1 MLNRSVQVERLRR
14 EAFDVI
20 VIGGGITGAAAAR
33 DAARRGYRT
42 ALVEARDFAEG
53 TSSRSSRL
61 IHGGLRYL
69 EQFEFD
75 LVFEASQERRTLL
88 QIAPHLV
95 RPLEFVF
102 PIYESGRVG
111 KLKLDAGMWLYD
123 ALSLF
128 RNIERHQMLDTEEV
142 LAREPGLLSEGLLGG
157 ARYFDAQV
165 DDARM
170 VLTTV
175 AGAVAAGAAA
185 ANRLEVVEVLVD
197 YDAEDGPVATGVT
210 VRDEAGAEWPIWAPA
225 VLNATGPWADIT
237 LERAG
242 AHDPPLLS
250 PTRGSHVHV
259 SRGKLPHRSALIL
272 ESPVDGRIMFV
283 LPWGDLAMIGTTDDF
298 YAGPPE
304 DVVPTAG
311 DVRYLLDSANA
322 LFPEADLGIDDVLS
336 AWAGLRPLVV
346 EEGAAEGEV
355 SREFVIRE
363 DPRGLFTIAGGKFTS
378 HRSMAEELI
387 DRTRDYLR
395 KVHDVKVRRRRSDTE
410 DVPLPGGD
418 FESLDE
424 LCAALRPEAQERGLS
439 VQTADWLAQAHGT
452 RFHRILELIDE
463 NPALAAPIVS
473 DRPYIAA
480 DAAFAA
486 TSEMA
491 VHAEDVLFRR
501 THVGLETRE
510 FGAACQRVVEVMA
523 EALGWDAERRATE
536 DERAHAI
543 RTANR
548 AYRDQVQ

>member
-1 MLNRSVQVERLRR
+1 VLDRGVQIERLHR
-14 EAFDVI
+14 EAFDIV

-42 ALVEARDFAEG
+42 ALLEARDFAEG

-88 QIAPHLV
+88 EIAPHLV
-95 RPLEFVF
+95 RPLEFLF
-102 PIYESGRVG
+102 PIYESGQVG

-128 RNIERHQMLDTEEV
+128 RNIERHQMLDADEV
-142 LAREPGLLSEGLLGG
+142 LEREPGLLGEGLLGG

-165 DDARM
+165 DDARL

-185 ANRLEVVEVLVD
+185 ANRLEVVEVLAD
-197 YDAEDGPVATGVT
+197 HGGKKGPVATGVK
-210 VRDEAGAEWPIWAPA
+210 VRDEDGEEWPIWAPA

-242 AHDPPLLS
+242 THDPPLIR
-250 PTRGSHVHV
+250 PTRGSHIHV
-259 SRGKLPHRSALIL
+259 SRRKLPHQSALIL
-272 ESPVDGRIMFV
+272 ESSVDGRIMFV
-283 LPWGDLAMIGTTDDF
+283 LPWGDLTMIGTTDDF
-298 YAGPPE
+298 YEGPPE

-311 DVRYLLDSANA
+311 DVTYLLESANA

-346 EEGAAEGEV
+346 EEGSAEGAV
-355 SREFVIRE
+355 SREFLIRE
-363 DPRGLFTIAGGKFTS
+363 DPRGLFTIAGGKLTS

-387 DRTRDYLR
+387 DQARDYL
-395 KVHDVKVRRRRSDTE
+395 KKEHDIKARRRRSDTE
-410 DVPLPGGD
+410 SVPLPGGD
-418 FESLDE
+418 FESLDD
-424 LCAALRPEAQERGLS
+424 LCAALRPEAERRGLS
-439 VQTADWLAQAHGT
+439 AQTADWLARAHGT
-452 RFHRILELIDE
+452 RYHPVLELIDA
-463 NPALAAPIVS
+463 NPALADPIVD
-473 DRPYIAA
+473 DRPYILA
-480 DAAFAA
+480 DVAFAA
-486 TSEMA
+486 SSEMA
-491 VHAEDVLFRR
+491 VHAEDVLYRR

-510 FGAACQRVVEVMA
+510 FEVACRRVVEVMA
-523 EALGWDAERRATE
+523 ETLGWDADRSDTETARAN
-536 DERAHAI
+536 AI
-543 RTANR
+543 RAANR
-548 AYRDQVQ
+548 AYRGEVQ